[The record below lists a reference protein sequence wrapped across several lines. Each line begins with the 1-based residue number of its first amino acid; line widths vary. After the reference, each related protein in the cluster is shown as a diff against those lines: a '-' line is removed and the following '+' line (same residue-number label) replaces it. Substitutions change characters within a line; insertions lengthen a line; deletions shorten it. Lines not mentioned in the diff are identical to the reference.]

1 MAISK
6 STIDFLKAI
15 RENNNKPWFEAN
27 KDTYLT
33 AKDEF
38 KIFAEDLRSLM
49 DKHDLLEKHKIFRIY
64 RDVRFSKDKTPYKSN
79 MSIGFTRATKA
90 LRGGYYLHVEPG
102 NIFAG
107 GGFWAP
113 ETKDL
118 KRIRDEFATSDK
130 EIREIINNQ
139 DFIKHFGTL
148 QGEGIKT
155 APRGFDK
162 NHPAIDLIRKKQFVV
177 MKPFSEQE
185 VMSENFAREVDIT
198 FQAMRPFF
206 DYMSDVLTTNINGE
220 SIL

>member
-148 QGEGIKT
+148 QGEGVKT

>member
-118 KRIRDEFATSDK
+118 KRIRDEFAASDK

-148 QGEGIKT
+148 QGEGVKT